1 MIRYRIMFR
10 VEDDAGRHVVRDRQ
24 IAFTGSDDRLY
35 GHLTG
40 ALLIMAKIIK
50 QALKPE
56 EVTDATP
63 RA

>member
-1 MIRYRIMFR
+1 VSRYRIMFR
-10 VEDDAGRHVVRDRQ
+10 VEDEAGRHVVSDRQ
-24 IAFTGSDDRLY
+24 IAFTDSDDRLY

-50 QALKPE
+50 QAFRPE
-56 EVTDATP
+56 EVIDATP

>member
-1 MIRYRIMFR
+1 VSRYRIVFR
-10 VEDDAGRHVVRDRQ
+10 VEDALGAHVVTDRQ
-24 IAFTGSDDRLY
+24 IIFTGSDDRLY

-50 QALKPE
+50 QALRPE